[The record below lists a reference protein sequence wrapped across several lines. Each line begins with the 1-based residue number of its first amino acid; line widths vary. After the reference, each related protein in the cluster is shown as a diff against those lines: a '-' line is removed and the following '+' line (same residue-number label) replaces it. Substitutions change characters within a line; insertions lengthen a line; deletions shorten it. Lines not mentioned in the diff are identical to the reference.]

1 MTEEEIKTL
10 DRRYEAVG
18 WSLWL
23 IWIGA
28 ISIIPGLPGGTGT
41 LGTALLLL
49 GLNVARYRHHLP
61 VSDFSLILGVLA
73 LIDGGAHLLR
83 SLFAFHIHLEFFP
96 VLMVIVGTIMTVH
109 AVDRL
114 REFSS
119 DPDIEKPKRGTGEI
133 DELAEDEIDSAL
145 IPVLSDRG
153 SAAHVTPRGTCQ
165 GKPV

>member
-10 DRRYEAVG
+10 DKRYEAIG

-23 IWIGA
+23 IWIGV
-28 ISIIPGLPGGTGT
+28 ISIIPGLPDGTGT

-49 GLNVARYRHHLP
+49 GLNVARHRHHIP

-83 SLFAFHIHLEFFP
+83 SLFAFHIELEFFP
-96 VLMVIVGTIMTVH
+96 VLMVIIGTIMMVH

-114 REFSS
+114 RQFDSADQCYDE
-119 DPDIEKPKRGTGEI
+119 IEKPKRGLDETGSTLI
-133 DELAEDEIDSAL
+133 PILAESESAEIMQHA
-145 IPVLSDRG
+145 
-153 SAAHVTPRGTCQ
+153 
-165 GKPV
+165 

>member
-10 DRRYEAVG
+10 DKRYEVIG

-23 IWIGA
+23 IWIGV
-28 ISIIPGLPGGTGT
+28 INTVPGLPDGTGT

-49 GLNVARYRHHLP
+49 GLNAVRYRHYIP

-96 VLMVIVGTIMTVH
+96 VLMVIIGTIMMVH

-114 REFSS
+114 RKFDSADQYCDE
-119 DPDIEKPKRGTGEI
+119 IEKPKRGL
-133 DELAEDEIDSAL
+133 DEMDSTLSPILAESTPAEIMQ
-145 IPVLSDRG
+145 
-153 SAAHVTPRGTCQ
+153 HT
-165 GKPV
+165 

>member
-1 MTEEEIKTL
+1 MTADEIKTL

-23 IWIGA
+23 IWIGV
-28 ISIIPGLPGGTGT
+28 INIIPDLPDGTGT

-49 GLNVARYRHHLP
+49 GLNAARYRRRIP
-61 VSDFSLILGVLA
+61 VSDFSLILGMLA

-96 VLMVIVGTIMTVH
+96 VLLVIIGVIMTVR
-109 AVDRL
+109 AADRL
-114 REFSS
+114 REFDS

-133 DELAEDEIDSAL
+133 SGLAADETDSAL
-145 IPVLSDRG
+145 IPILPDSGHTEILQR
-153 SAAHVTPRGTCQ
+153 A
-165 GKPV
+165 